1 MQRWAT
7 SRKIHLR
14 CSEMQDLESG
24 PRIGWQD
31 PTSGEL
37 EAASHSSMQARML
50 GKETLQ
56 ETEHRSIGQEREGPV
71 GGWSGLL
78 LLLAAAKCQ
87 SVLSRTLRHFQTPPD
102 SSGSTFCRLVK

>member
-56 ETEHRSIGQEREGPV
+56 ETEHRSIGQEREGQWEDGV
-71 GGWSGLL
+71 GCCSSWQQPNATVCAL
-78 LLLAAAKCQ
+78 Q
-87 SVLSRTLRHFQTPPD
+87 DPQTFPN
-102 SSGSTFCRLVK
+102 ST